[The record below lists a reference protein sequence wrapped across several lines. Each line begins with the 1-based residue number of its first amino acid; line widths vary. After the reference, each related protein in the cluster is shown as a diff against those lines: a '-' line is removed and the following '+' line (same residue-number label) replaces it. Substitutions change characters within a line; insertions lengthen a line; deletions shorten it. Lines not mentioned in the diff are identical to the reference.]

1 LEIAAPS
8 PANQGSS
15 RTASGIGSVCPPCL
29 NQAMPST
36 TVKPAA
42 VIVIAMPITT
52 WSPRWL
58 TQA

>member
-1 LEIAAPS
+1 MRPA
-8 PANQGSS
+8 PANHGAS
-15 RTASGIGSVCPPCL
+15 RTASGSGGVWPPCW

-36 TVKPAA
+36 TVRPAA